1 MTTTLIPNEINVNDR
16 VRFYSEA
23 FPKYAPLHIFN
34 GSIYGEWRLGQN
46 FKNTSDY
53 WGAYPEQYLPRATS
67 LFPEK
72 KEVLHLFS
80 GKTPPGDY
88 LRMDKNPANGS
99 EIVGDAEKLSS
110 YAKIYK
116 PGGFDII
123 YADCPYTKEDA
134 DHYGYCMISRPKVL
148 RECWQSLI
156 PGGHVVWLDQVV
168 PQWSNDDWFL
178 EGIIYM
184 FISSNRRVRAVSIFK
199 KVVV

>member
-1 MTTTLIPNEINVNDR
+1 MTTTLTPNKVNVYDR

-23 FPKYAPLHIFN
+23 FPKYAPLHVFN
-34 GSIYGEWRLGQN
+34 ESIYGEWRLGQN

-67 LFPEK
+67 LFPDK

-80 GKTPPGDY
+80 GKTPKGNY

-99 EIVGDAEKLSS
+99 EIVGDAEQLSS
-110 YAKIYK
+110 YARIYK

-134 DHYGYCMISRPKVL
+134 NHYGYCMISRPQYFVNVGKPYTWWPCGLVGP
-148 RECWQSLI
+148 SST
-156 PGGHVVWLDQVV
+156 
-168 PQWSNDDWFL
+168 QWSNEDWFL

-184 FISSNRRVRAVSIFK
+184 FISSNRRVRAVSIFR
-199 KVVV
+199 KVTV